1 MKVFQH
7 ARRRLMITALAACG
21 AMTLGATTAHAQGS
35 PGVTDKEV
43 KIGAWIP
50 LTGPIAVVG
59 VPQKAGFEAYINMIN
74 DRGGVN
80 GRKITWVVEDNAYN
94 PQRTAAAARKLVTRD
109 EVLAIVH
116 ANGTA
121 QSLAAFPY
129 LLDEAKVPFF
139 FAYAGLKDWWYP
151 PRQDLYGLFVN
162 LENQARLLG
171 RWAAKEGAKN
181 VIVVH
186 SALMQFEAVAKEVIP
201 GVKSV
206 AQTSNV
212 ELYAAKF
219 DTQDYGPIAIDIGKK
234 KPDAIVYILAQGD
247 IVRLAK
253 ELAQQGVK
261 VPTYTYAP
269 TVANSFI
276 QLGGP
281 AVQGLRSMSLT
292 LPPEADTPAMREYK
306 EALAKYFPNEKPDY
320 ISLFGF
326 ANAKVFV
333 EGLRRVKG
341 PLTRQSLKEGI
352 ESLKNYDSGI
362 LAPVTFA
369 ADRHLGMTATQRVQL
384 TGNRWVPVGTPVDG
398 DKDW

>member
-1 MKVFQH
+1 MQMFAH
-7 ARRRLMITALAACG
+7 SRRKLIVGAIAACSALAFASS
-21 AMTLGATTAHAQGS
+21 ASYAQQT
-35 PGVTDKEV
+35 PGVTDKEI

-50 LTGPIAVVG
+50 LTGPIAVNG

-80 GRKITWVVEDNAYN
+80 GRRINWIVEDNAYN

-129 LLDEAKVPFF
+129 LLDEAKVPYFF
-139 FAYAGLKDWWYP
+139 PYAGLRDWWYP
-151 PRQDLYGLFVN
+151 AHPDRFGLFVN

-171 RWAAKEGAKN
+171 RWASKEGAKN
-181 VIVVH
+181 VMVVH
-186 SALMQFEAVAKEVIP
+186 SALAAFEGVAKEVIP

-206 AQTSNV
+206 AQSNNV

-219 DTQDYGPIAIDIGKK
+219 DTQDYGPIAIDIAKK
-234 KPDAIVYILAQGD
+234 KPDALVFIMAQPD
-247 IVRLAK
+247 IVRLSK
-253 ELAQQGVK
+253 ELAQQNFK
-261 VPTYTYAP
+261 VPSYTYAP

-276 QLGGP
+276 DLGGP

-292 LPPEADTPAMREYK
+292 VPPETDSPAVKEYK
-306 EALAKYFPNEKPDY
+306 DALAKYFPSEKPDY

-341 PLTRQSLKEGI
+341 PLTRESLKAGI
-352 ESLKNYDSGI
+352 ESIGSFDSGI
-362 LAPVTFA
+362 LSPVSFSR
-369 ADRHLGMTATQRVQL
+369 DKHLGMTATQRVQIS
-384 TGNRWVPVGTPVDG
+384 GNRWVAVGTPVDG

>member
-1 MKVFQH
+1 MQMFAH
-7 ARRRLMITALAACG
+7 TRRKLIVAAMAACG
-21 AMTLGATTAHAQGS
+21 ALTLGSFPSMAQQS
-35 PGVTDKEV
+35 PGVTDKEI

-80 GRKITWVVEDNAYN
+80 GRKINWIVEDNAYN
-94 PQRTAAAARKLVTRD
+94 PQRTATAARKLVTRD

-129 LLDEAKVPFF
+129 LLEESKVPFF

-151 PRQDLYGLFVN
+151 ARPDLYGLFVN

-181 VIVVH
+181 VMVVH
-186 SALMQFEAVAKEVIP
+186 SALMQFEVVAKEVIP

-206 AQTSNV
+206 SQSNNV

-219 DTQDYGPIAIDIGKK
+219 DTQDYGPIAIDIAKK
-234 KPDAIVYILAQGD
+234 KPDALIFILAQPD
-247 IVRLAK
+247 IVRLSK
-253 ELAQQGVK
+253 ELAQQSFK
-261 VPTYTYAP
+261 VPSYTYAP

-276 QLGGP
+276 ELGGP

-292 LPPEADTPAMREYK
+292 VPPETDSPAVKEYK
-306 EALAKYFPNEKPDY
+306 DALAKYFPNEKPDY

-341 PLTRQSLKEGI
+341 PLTRESLKAGI
-352 ESLKNYDSGI
+352 ESLAPYDSGI
-362 LAPVTFA
+362 LAPVSFA
-369 ADRHLGMTATQRVQL
+369 RDKHLGMTATQRVQIS
-384 TGNRWVPVGTPVDG
+384 GNRWVAVGTPVDG

>member
-1 MKVFQH
+1 MQMFAH
-7 ARRRLMITALAACG
+7 SRRKLIVVAMAACG
-21 AMTLGATTAHAQGS
+21 ALALASGASFAQQG
-35 PGVTDKEV
+35 PGVTDKEI
-43 KIGAWIP
+43 KIGAWIA

-80 GRKITWVVEDNAYN
+80 GRKINWIVEDNAYN
-94 PQRTAAAARKLVTRD
+94 PQRTVAAARKLVTRD
-109 EVLAIVH
+109 EVLAIVSSL
-116 ANGTA
+116 GTA

-151 PRQDLYGLFVN
+151 PREDLYGLFVN

-181 VIVVH
+181 VMVVH
-186 SALMQFEAVAKEVIP
+186 SALMQFEVVAKEVIP

-206 AQTSNV
+206 NQGNNV
-212 ELYAAKF
+212 ELYSAKF
-219 DTQDYGPIAIDIGKK
+219 DTQDYGPIAIDIAKK
-234 KPDAIVYILAQGD
+234 KPDALVFILAQPD
-247 IVRLAK
+247 IVRLSK
-253 ELAQQGVK
+253 ELAQQGFK
-261 VPTYTYAP
+261 VPAYTYAP
-269 TVANSFI
+269 TVANAFI
-276 QLGGP
+276 ELGGP

-292 LPPEADTPAMREYK
+292 LPPETDTPAMREYR
-306 EALAKYFPNEKPDY
+306 EALAKYFPNEKPDF

-333 EGLRRVKG
+333 EALRRIKG
-341 PLTRQSLKEGI
+341 PINRQSLKAALETV
-352 ESLKNYDSGI
+352 KNLDTGI
-362 LAPVTFA
+362 LPTVSFGPGQ
-369 ADRHLGMTATQRVQL
+369 HLGVTATQRVQL
-384 TGNRWVPVGTPVDG
+384 SGNRWIPVGTPVDG

>member
-1 MKVFQH
+1 MKSFTH
-7 ARRRLMITALAACG
+7 MRRTLLVGALAACG
-21 AMTLGATTAHAQGS
+21 TLMLGTGSALAQNT
-35 PGVTDKEV
+35 PGVTDKEI
-43 KIGAWIP
+43 KIGAWLP

-59 VPQKAGFEAYINMIN
+59 VPQQAGFDAYIKMIN

-139 FAYAGLKDWWYP
+139 FPYAGLKDWWYP
-151 PRQDLYGLFVN
+151 PRDNLYGLFVN

-171 RWAAKEGAKN
+171 RWAAKDGAKN
-181 VIVVH
+181 IIVFH
-186 SALMQFEAVAKEVIP
+186 SALVQFEVVAKEVIP
-201 GVKSV
+201 GAKSV
-206 AQTSNV
+206 ANTVNV
-212 ELYAAKF
+212 ELMSAKF
-219 DTQDYGPIAIDIGKK
+219 DTQDYGPIAVEISRK
-234 KPDAIVYILAQGD
+234 KPDAIVFILAQPD

-253 ELAQQGVK
+253 ELSQQGVK
-261 VPTYTYAP
+261 AQTYTYGP

-276 QLGGP
+276 ALGGP
-281 AVQGLRSMSLT
+281 AVQGLRSMSFT
-292 LPPEADTPAMREYK
+292 VPPETDNAAVREYK
-306 EALAKYFPNEKPDY
+306 EAMAKYAPSEKPDY

-333 EGLRRVKG
+333 EGLRRIKG
-341 PLTRQSLKEGI
+341 PVTR
-352 ESLKNYDSGI
+352 ESLKAAIDSIRNYDSGI
-362 LAPVTFA
+362 LAPVSFGP
-369 ADRHLGMTATQRVQL
+369 DRHLGLTATQRVEIK
-384 TGNRWVPVGTPVDG
+384 GDRWVTIGTPVDG